1 MASKQ
6 DKDLMDAAAP
16 RPATPQEEQAAAD
29 YQRAL
34 QAQGVTP
41 SGVVI
46 QGQVEQRP
54 ENAEPGPRID
64 ETTPGGQYE
73 VDGRLVDAEGHAL

>member
-6 DKDLMDAAAP
+6 DKERESGTEILDAAA
-16 RPATPQEEQAAAD
+16 
-29 YQRAL
+29 
-34 QAQGVTP
+34 
-41 SGVVI
+41 
-46 QGQVEQRP
+46 
-54 ENAEPGPRID
+54 PGPRID

>member
-6 DKDLMDAAAP
+6 DKERESGTEILDAAAP
-16 RPATPQEEQAAAD
+16 RPDATPQAAPRVLNDSEQRQAD
-29 YQRAL
+29 EYQRA
-34 QAQGVTP
+34 AA
-41 SGVVI
+41 
-46 QGQVEQRP
+46 EQH
-54 ENAEPGPRID
+54 AAAPGPRID